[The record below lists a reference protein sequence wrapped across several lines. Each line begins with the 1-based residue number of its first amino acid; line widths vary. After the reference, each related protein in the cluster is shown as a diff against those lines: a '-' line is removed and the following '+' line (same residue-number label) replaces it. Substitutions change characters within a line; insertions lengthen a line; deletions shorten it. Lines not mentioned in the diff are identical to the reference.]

1 MSVSDV
7 SSSNVAAYINN
18 LSDCTD
24 DGSANFLNPKIAP
37 CTDPKKG
44 WGIIASAKIERG
56 ETLIVYGGGFIDRA
70 HLKQVPVAVRRYFY
84 QVSEDIWYGHGLDNE
99 GLGLGERLNHSC
111 VPNSVFVSPSRVVSS
126 REIDAGEE
134 LSLDY
139 ALLQTEDLE
148 GSSFECGC
156 GYLSC
161 RGSIT
166 VDDWRSIKRN
176 SVEYHSAQPFIRA
189 KVDPNGGAIAR
200 IFSSFIFPQKWGN
213 PVIGSR
219 LQSVLFSGAVEFDR
233 AGLAVATQDIRR
245 NEIVAL
251 LGGKLVP
258 LSARARMP
266 LVKARLFSRFSTDL
280 LSGPRYDGDIE
291 LERRIMSGVRP
302 NLRRELDHF
311 FVADRDLRMG
321 EQLTYNFSPGSVI

>member
-1 MSVSDV
+1 MSISDV
-7 SSSNVAAYINN
+7 PSSNVAAYINN
-18 LSDCTD
+18 FSDFTD
-24 DGSANFLNPKIAP
+24 DGSANFINPKIAA

-70 HLKQVPVAVRRYFY
+70 HLEQVPVAVRRYFY
-84 QVSEDIWYGHGLDNE
+84 QVSDEIWYGHGLDNE

-111 VPNSVFVSPSRVVSS
+111 VPNSVFVSSSRVVSS

-134 LSLDY
+134 LTLDY
-139 ALLQTEDLE
+139 ALLQTEDFE

-166 VDDWRSIKRN
+166 INDWRAIKPN
-176 SVEYHSAQPFIRA
+176 SSDYHSAQPFIRA
-189 KVDPNGGAIAR
+189 RIAPQGGAVAR
-200 IFSSFIFPQKWGN
+200 IFSSFMFPQFWRN
-213 PVIGSR
+213 PVIGRR

-233 AGLAVATQDIRR
+233 AGLAVATQHIRR

-251 LGGKLVP
+251 MGGKLVP
-258 LSARARMP
+258 FSARARMP
-266 LVKARLFSRFSTDL
+266 LDRARLFSRFSSDL
-280 LSGPRYDGDIE
+280 LTGPRYNGDVE
-291 LERRIMSGVRP
+291 LGRVVMSSVRP

-311 FVADRDLRMG
+311 FVADRDLLMG
-321 EQLTYNFSPGSVI
+321 EQLTYNW